1 MIDYILVKN
10 GKYLV
15 RERERD
21 MGASY
26 WAHLYVD
33 DAHLATGYKTAKEAA
48 AIAGIGF
55 NEYRTWKVKAE
66 AFAEGATV
74 MARNIICDVKE
85 CYEVPEVE
93 Q

>member
-15 RERERD
+15 REWERD

-26 WAHLYVD
+26 WAHFGVD
-33 DAHLATGYKTAKEAA
+33 EPHLATGYKTAKEAA

-55 NEYRTWKVKAE
+55 SEVRTWKAKAE

-74 MARNIICDVKE
+74 MVRKIICDVQE
-85 CYEVPEVE
+85 CYEVPEVK
-93 Q
+93 

>member
-15 RERERD
+15 REWERD

-26 WAHLYVD
+26 WAHFGVND
-33 DAHLATGYKTAKEAA
+33 PHLATGYKTAKEAA

-55 NEYRTWKVKAE
+55 NGSRAWKVKAE

-74 MARNIICDVKE
+74 MTRKIICDVEE

>member
-15 RERERD
+15 REWERD

-26 WAHLYVD
+26 WAHFGVD
-33 DAHLATGYKTAKEAA
+33 EAHLATGYKTAKEAA
-48 AIAGIGF
+48 AITGIRF
-55 NEYRTWKVKAE
+55 NEFRTWKVNAE

-74 MARNIICDVKE
+74 MVRKTICDVQE
-85 CYEVPEVE
+85 CYEVPEVK
-93 Q
+93 